1 MEYNEEQKAAFK
13 QQAAGRR
20 RNQIVLAIP
29 LAIGLIASELVRDEQ
44 AETILWI
51 PEIIAGPIQLLTV
64 DCALIYSYTN
74 WRCPGSN
81 KYIGRSLFRK
91 TCHACGIAIR

>member
-29 LAIGLIASELVRDEQ
+29 LAI
-44 AETILWI
+44 
-51 PEIIAGPIQLLTV
+51 
-64 DCALIYSYTN
+64 
-74 WRCPGSN
+74 
-81 KYIGRSLFRK
+81 
-91 TCHACGIAIR
+91 